1 VAKMMKGNVA
11 RMLTEKPESRKPI
24 RRPKDRWE
32 KILKYIMEEK
42 NEVGTRN
49 IARGIRSCC

>member
-1 VAKMMKGNVA
+1 MMKGNVA